1 MDRVERLIQEQ
12 IDYYRHRAAE
22 YDETSRPP
30 GDPLARYG
38 EELTRALDRFR
49 PVGEVLEIASGTG
62 AWTSRLL
69 RHASHVTALDASLE
83 MHQQAAVKLGEDPR
97 VRLVEADVFS
107 WKPDGVYDVVFF
119 ANWLSHVPP
128 ARFQAFWTTVRDALR
143 PQVGCSSSTRIAMRG
158 DTTTSAR
165 TSPGKQ
171 VRRSPIARCGT
182 VATTAW

>member
-1 MDRVERLIQEQ
+1 MDRVERLIQQQ

-143 PQVGCSSSTRIAMRG
+143 PSGRVFIIDENRDAWRHDDLREDIA
-158 DTTTSAR
+158 
-165 TSPGKQ
+165 GKQ
-171 VRRSPIARCGT
+171 VRRSPIAPCGT
-182 VATTAW
+182 VAASAW